1 MPQVHLLI
9 SGRVQGVFFRM
20 HTHKKAVE
28 LKLTGWV
35 RNLSGGEVEAFAE
48 GPEEKLMAFIEWC
61 HQGPPAAD
69 VEDVKTDWYDGEN
82 QYGDFRITG

>member
-1 MPQVHLLI
+1 MPQVHLFI

-20 HTHKKAVE
+20 HTHKKALA

-35 RNLSGGEVEAFAE
+35 KNIPDGRVETFAE
-48 GPEEKLMAFIEWC
+48 GPSQNLEIFVDWC

-69 VEDVKTDWYDGEN
+69 VSHVAVEWLDEEN
-82 QYGDFRITG
+82 QYQDFRITG

>member
-1 MPQVHLLI
+1 MQAHLFI

-20 HTHKKAVE
+20 HTHKKALA

-35 RNLSGGEVEAFAE
+35 KNLPDGRVEAFAE
-48 GPEEKLMAFIEWC
+48 GDEAVLEELIEWC

-69 VEDVKTDWYDGEN
+69 VEHVEIHWSHDEN
-82 QYGDFRITG
+82 QYQDFRIVG